1 MFLCSHPPCDF
12 YRILCLEV
20 ERRLCWAGRCGLL
33 QRVGVASIPYPLFI
47 IKLYHNQWLI
57 INLPSHRR
65 GGARGNLMSF
75 SFMEGKFLIY
85 WLLSDLLSTR
95 TFFYAWYFRSV
106 FDPMIRL
113 VQVNVC
119 HTLLLLNLSFIL
131 NKHVPRAF
139 HPPHP
144 LSPSLHLRNSIEK
157 GPIINIIIINF

>member
-1 MFLCSHPPCDF
+1 MFLCSHPLCDF

-47 IKLYHNQWLI
+47 IKLYHNQWLL
-57 INLPSHRR
+57 INLPNHRRR

-75 SFMEGKFLIY
+75 SFLEGKFLIY

-106 FDPMIRL
+106 FDPMICL
-113 VQVNVC
+113 VQENVF
-119 HTLLLLNLSFIL
+119 HTLLLPNLSFIL
-131 NKHVPRAF
+131 KVITQIGLRPR
-139 HPPHP
+139 
-144 LSPSLHLRNSIEK
+144 PSTPRTHHHLRCTEEIVLKRAYSR
-157 GPIINIIIINF
+157 